1 MSSNKKT
8 KTQHTSCVKV
18 RIVPEPRKEVDV
30 EKLVRAI
37 IAVTEKATKRQAA

>member
-1 MSSNKKT
+1 MVSNKRAK
-8 KTQHTSCVKV
+8 KHYTSCTKV